1 MRSLLLGYTLSAVA
15 GLNPRT
21 GTFMET
27 AELRQNRDRRGP
39 IVPDELRA
47 SYAKAPSRGLSQ
59 LRPWAARYM
68 QPSDRNHFPGVN
80 IPMTIPIERVGNRI
94 LSIRGHRVM
103 LDADLAELYGVPT
116 KRLNE
121 AVRRNAARFPEDFMF
136 QLTADEAETLRSQFA
151 TSNGRGGR
159 RYIPYVFTE
168 LGVAMLS
175 SVLNSERAVQVNIAI
190 MRAFVRL
197 RELAA
202 SHKDVLRRLDE
213 MEGKYDRQFKVVFD
227 AIRELMKPPK
237 IPRRRIGY

>member
-1 MRSLLLGYTLSAVA
+1 MLS
-15 GLNPRT
+15 
-21 GTFMET
+21 
-27 AELRQNRDRRGP
+27 
-39 IVPDELRA
+39 
-47 SYAKAPSRGLSQ
+47 
-59 LRPWAARYM
+59 
-68 QPSDRNHFPGVN
+68 SDRYHFPGVN
-80 IPMTIPIERVGNRI
+80 RPMTIPMERVENRI
-94 LSIRGHRVM
+94 LTIRGRRVM

-136 QLTADEAETLRSQFA
+136 QLTVDEAETLRSQFA

-213 MEGKYDRQFKVVFD
+213 MEGKVDRQFKVVFD
-227 AIRELMKPPK
+227 AIRALMAPPK

>member
-1 MRSLLLGYTLSAVA
+1 
-15 GLNPRT
+15 
-21 GTFMET
+21 
-27 AELRQNRDRRGP
+27 
-39 IVPDELRA
+39 
-47 SYAKAPSRGLSQ
+47 
-59 LRPWAARYM
+59 
-68 QPSDRNHFPGVN
+68 
-80 IPMTIPIERVGNRI
+80 MTIPMERVENWI

-136 QLTADEAETLRSQFA
+136 QLTADEAEILRSQFA

-159 RYIPYVFTE
+159 RYIPYAFTE

-175 SVLNSERAVQVNIAI
+175 SVLNSERAVLVNIAI

-197 RELAA
+197 REMAA
-202 SHKDVLRRLDE
+202 SHKDVLLRLDE

-227 AIRELMKPPK
+227 AIRALMEPPK

>member
-1 MRSLLLGYTLSAVA
+1 M
-15 GLNPRT
+15 
-21 GTFMET
+21 
-27 AELRQNRDRRGP
+27 
-39 IVPDELRA
+39 
-47 SYAKAPSRGLSQ
+47 
-59 LRPWAARYM
+59 
-68 QPSDRNHFPGVN
+68 
-80 IPMTIPIERVGNRI
+80 ERVEDRI

-136 QLTADEAETLRSQFA
+136 QLTADEAEILRSQFA

-159 RYIPYVFTE
+159 RYIPYAFTE

-175 SVLNSERAVQVNIAI
+175 SVLNSERAVLVNIAI

-197 RELAA
+197 REMAA
-202 SHKDVLRRLDE
+202 SHKDVLLRLDE

-227 AIRELMKPPK
+227 AIRALMEPPK
-237 IPRRRIGY
+237 IPRRRIGF

>member
-1 MRSLLLGYTLSAVA
+1 MTV
-15 GLNPRT
+15 P
-21 GTFMET
+21 ME
-27 AELRQNRDRRGP
+27 R
-39 IVPDELRA
+39 
-47 SYAKAPSRGLSQ
+47 
-59 LRPWAARYM
+59 
-68 QPSDRNHFPGVN
+68 
-80 IPMTIPIERVGNRI
+80 IETRI

-121 AVRRNAARFPEDFMF
+121 AVLRNAVRFPEDFMF
-136 QLTADEAETLRSQFA
+136 QLKSDEAKTLRSQFA

-202 SHKDVLRRLDE
+202 SHKDVLLRLDE
-213 MEGKYDRQFKVVFD
+213 MEGKYDRQFKGVFD
-227 AIRELMKPPK
+227 AIRLLMQPPAKP
-237 IPRRRIGY
+237 RQRIGF

>member
-1 MRSLLLGYTLSAVA
+1 MLLKNGAKSVPLLVEFQERPGSGVLIAPVEMRSSCV
-15 GLNPRT
+15 
-21 GTFMET
+21 
-27 AELRQNRDRRGP
+27 
-39 IVPDELRA
+39 
-47 SYAKAPSRGLSQ
+47 KAPFPGAFALTG
-59 LRPWAARYM
+59 PPARYM
-68 QPSDRNHFPGVN
+68 HPSDGNPFHKGGT
-80 IPMTIPIERVGNRI
+80 IPMTIPMERVENRI
-94 LSIRGHRVM
+94 LTIRGHRVM

-202 SHKDVLRRLDE
+202 SQKDVLRRLDE

-227 AIRELMKPPK
+227 AIRGLMEPPK
-237 IPRRRIGY
+237 LPRRRIGY

>member
-1 MRSLLLGYTLSAVA
+1 
-15 GLNPRT
+15 
-21 GTFMET
+21 
-27 AELRQNRDRRGP
+27 
-39 IVPDELRA
+39 
-47 SYAKAPSRGLSQ
+47 
-59 LRPWAARYM
+59 
-68 QPSDRNHFPGVN
+68 
-80 IPMTIPIERVGNRI
+80 MTIPMERVEDRI

-136 QLTADEAETLRSQFA
+136 QLTADEAEILRSQFA

-159 RYIPYVFTE
+159 RYIPYAFTE

-175 SVLNSERAVQVNIAI
+175 SVLNSERAVLVNIAI

-197 RELAA
+197 REMAA

-227 AIRELMKPPK
+227 AIRALMEPPK

>member
-1 MRSLLLGYTLSAVA
+1 MPMA
-15 GLNPRT
+15 
-21 GTFMET
+21 
-27 AELRQNRDRRGP
+27 
-39 IVPDELRA
+39 
-47 SYAKAPSRGLSQ
+47 
-59 LRPWAARYM
+59 
-68 QPSDRNHFPGVN
+68 
-80 IPMTIPIERVGNRI
+80 IPVERVENRI

-136 QLTADEAETLRSQFA
+136 QLSADETETLRSQIA

-197 RELAA
+197 REFAA
-202 SHKDVLRRLDE
+202 SHKDVLRRLDA
-213 MEGKYDRQFKVVFD
+213 MEGRYDRQFKVVFD
-227 AIRELMKPPK
+227 AIRALMEPPK

>member
-1 MRSLLLGYTLSAVA
+1 MTV
-15 GLNPRT
+15 P
-21 GTFMET
+21 ME
-27 AELRQNRDRRGP
+27 R
-39 IVPDELRA
+39 
-47 SYAKAPSRGLSQ
+47 
-59 LRPWAARYM
+59 
-68 QPSDRNHFPGVN
+68 
-80 IPMTIPIERVGNRI
+80 IETRI

-121 AVRRNAARFPEDFMF
+121 AVLRNAVRFPEDFMF
-136 QLTADEAETLRSQFA
+136 QLKSDEAKTLRSQFA

-202 SHKDVLRRLDE
+202 SHKDVLLRLDE
-213 MEGKYDRQFKVVFD
+213 MEGKYDRQFKGVFD
-227 AIRELMKPPK
+227 AIRLLMQPPTKPQQ
-237 IPRRRIGY
+237 RIGF

>member
-1 MRSLLLGYTLSAVA
+1 MT
-15 GLNPRT
+15 
-21 GTFMET
+21 
-27 AELRQNRDRRGP
+27 
-39 IVPDELRA
+39 VP
-47 SYAKAPSRGLSQ
+47 
-59 LRPWAARYM
+59 M
-68 QPSDRNHFPGVN
+68 
-80 IPMTIPIERVGNRI
+80 ERVENRI

-136 QLTADEAETLRSQFA
+136 QLKADEAETLRSQFA

-159 RYIPYVFTE
+159 RYIPYAFTE

-175 SVLNSERAVQVNIAI
+175 SVLKSERAVQVNIAI

-202 SHKDVLRRLDE
+202 SHKDVLRRLDG
-213 MEGKYDRQFKVVFD
+213 MEGKVDRQFKVVFD
-227 AIRELMKPPK
+227 AIRALMEPPTK
-237 IPRRRIGY
+237 RRRRIGY